1 MNKNIG
7 MLIEYR
13 ENDKVLSESL
23 NPIFTCKKKQNQ
35 MISRKKNICW
45 HTDHEIYQVAI
56 ILGNESDHHRR
67 KSFVDIKEIYIGN
80 TKQYKNY
87 FK

>member
-1 MNKNIG
+1 
-7 MLIEYR
+7 
-13 ENDKVLSESL
+13 
-23 NPIFTCKKKQNQ
+23 